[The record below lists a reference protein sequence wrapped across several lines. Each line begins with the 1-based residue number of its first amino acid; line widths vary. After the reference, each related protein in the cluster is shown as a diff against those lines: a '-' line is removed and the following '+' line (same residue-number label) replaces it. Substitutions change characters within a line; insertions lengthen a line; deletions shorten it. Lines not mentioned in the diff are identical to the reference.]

1 MENNCFITFVDEKY
15 ITCIIRQMQRI
26 AHLKTKYP
34 YIILVDTEDLYTQ
47 SKLRN
52 NQINFEL
59 VSNEIFTAPT
69 ETRENIRF
77 KKTFNKFK
85 ILNYLNQY
93 NKVCWVDADIIFT
106 KNQDN
111 IFEMPDN
118 IIYKGMKNGIG
129 EIDGSIFVLAQ
140 TLNVKNFKTIIYNC
154 QNYCHADEEILNM
167 CFLNNPKSLF
177 VGPIPG
183 ILHMCGKYKLY
194 MFPDISFIFKDMN
207 ITEFNQFID
216 NYYEL
221 LEKAQENWIIALSQL
236 LELVYTMKDIFDRQT
251 NK

>member
-26 AHLKTKYP
+26 TYLKTKYP
-34 YIILVDTEDLYTQ
+34 YIILVDVEDLYTQ
-47 SKLRN
+47 SELKN

-59 VSNEIFTAPT
+59 VSNEIFTTPANV
-69 ETRENIRF
+69 REDMRF
-77 KKTFNKFK
+77 QKTFNKFQ

-111 IFEMPDN
+111 IFEMPEN
-118 IIYKGMKNGIG
+118 IIYKGIKNDINK
-129 EIDGSIFVLAQ
+129 IDGSIFVLTQA
-140 TLNVKNFKTIIYNC
+140 LNVKNFKTIVYNC
-154 QNYCHADEEILNM
+154 QNYYHTDEEILNM

-177 VGPIPG
+177 VGPISG

-207 ITEFNQFID
+207 TIEFNQFID
-216 NYYEL
+216 NYYKL
-221 LEKAQENWIIALSQL
+221 LEKIQENWITALAQL
-236 LELVYTMKDIFDRQT
+236 LDLVYTIKEMLPI
-251 NK
+251 NE